1 MKAAVYHGPGR
12 PLTIEERPAP
22 RPGPGEILVRVAACG
37 VCHTDLHYLDHGVKT
52 FKEPPLVLGH
62 EPSGTFVEGGPGT
75 SLFRPGDRLL
85 LPAVL
90 TCGRCRLCRLGREN
104 ICESMRMFGNHLDG
118 AYAELVTAPEKDVF
132 RLPEAIPLEEGSIIA
147 DALSTPY
154 HAVVRRAQVRPGETV
169 VVYGCGGVGMNV
181 VQVAA
186 AAGGRVIAV
195 DLSEEKLERAR
206 QLGAS
211 ETVHPPSAGD
221 APKAVRRL
229 TEGGAD
235 AALEAIGHPV
245 TIRQA
250 FDSLRA
256 GGRLVV
262 VGYTAEEVPIPAAR
276 VMFREIAVLGSL
288 GCRPVDYPPLIQ
300 MVRDGRLRVKELVT
314 HRFPLS
320 RIGEAFDLLR
330 RGVSLRS
337 IVLPGA
343 RA

>member
-12 PLTIEERPAP
+12 PLTIEERPTP

-52 FKEPPLVLGH
+52 FRDPPLILGH
-62 EPSGTFVEGGPGT
+62 EPSGTVVEGGPGT
-75 SLFRPGDRLL
+75 SLFRSGERVL

-118 AYAELVTAPEKDVF
+118 AYAEFVVAPEKDVF
-132 RLPEAIPLEEGSIIA
+132 RLPEEIPLEEGSIIA
-147 DALSTPY
+147 DALSTPF

-186 AAGGRVIAV
+186 VAGGRVIAV

-235 AALEAIGHPV
+235 AALEAIGNAA

-300 MVRDGRLRVKELVT
+300 MVRDGRLKVKELVT
-314 HRFPLS
+314 HRFALS

-330 RGVSLRS
+330 LGASLRS
-337 IVLPGA
+337 IVLPGM
-343 RA
+343 RD